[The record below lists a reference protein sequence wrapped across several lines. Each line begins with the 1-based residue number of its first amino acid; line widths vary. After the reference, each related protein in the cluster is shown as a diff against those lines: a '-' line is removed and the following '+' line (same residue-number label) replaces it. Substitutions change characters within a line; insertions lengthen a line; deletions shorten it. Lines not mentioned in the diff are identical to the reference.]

1 MAASPLAFYAGAA
14 ALMAS
19 DLAPVPRTGLTV
31 QLSGDAH
38 LGNFGTFAAPDR
50 RLVFGADDFDET
62 LPGPFE
68 WDVMRLV
75 ASVEIAARVCGLDGK
90 QRRAAVRRTAGEYHG
105 AMHRLAGMKTLEVW
119 YARLEVDEM
128 TARWGHEADLRQLE
142 RPRTDLAAFD
152 RLTREVGGEPR
163 LVSDPPLVVP
173 VAELDP
179 SGALENGVRAIF
191 RAYRDSLT
199 DDRKAVLERF
209 EYADAARKVVGIG
222 SVGTRTWMLMLLG
235 RDGDD
240 PLFLQLKEAGPSVLE
255 PYLGPSAFGSHGQRV
270 VVGQR
275 LTQAASDLLVGW
287 TTSEELD
294 GSRDYYVRQLWDG
307 KARADP
313 ERMEAET
320 LMVYSEVCA
329 WALAHAHARSGDPVA
344 IASYLGHSE
353 AFDEALEAF
362 AERYADQNDADFAV
376 FSARQIH

>member
-1 MAASPLAFYAGAA
+1 MAASPLGFFAGAA
-14 ALMAS
+14 ALMAA
-19 DLAPVPRTGLTV
+19 DLAPLPRTGLTV

-75 ASVEIAARVCGLDGK
+75 SSVEIAARVCGLDGK
-90 QRRAAVRRTAGEYHG
+90 ERGAALHRTARQYRE
-105 AMHRLAGMKTLEVW
+105 AMRKLAGMKTLEVW

-128 TARWGHEADLRQLE
+128 TSRWGREADLRQLE
-142 RPRTDLAAFD
+142 RPHTDLAAFD
-152 RLTREVGGEPR
+152 RLTREVDGVPR
-163 LVSDPPLVVP
+163 LVSNPPLVVP
-173 VAELDP
+173 VDELDP
-179 SGALENGVRAIF
+179 SGTLENAVRAVF
-191 RAYRDSLT
+191 SAYREGLT

-255 PYLGPSAFGSHGQRV
+255 PYLGPSAFESHGQRV

-287 TTSEELD
+287 TTSEQLD
-294 GSRDYYVRQLWDG
+294 GCRDYYVRQLWDG

-313 ERMEAET
+313 ERMGPET
-320 LMVYSEVCA
+320 LAVYGEVCG

-344 IASYLGHSE
+344 IASYLGHGE
-353 AFDEALEAF
+353 AFDESLEAF
-362 AERYADQNDADFAV
+362 AARYADQNDADFAA
-376 FSARQIH
+376 FSDRQAH